1 MIVEI
6 IDASFQKIRS
16 YWKSNFAS
24 R

>member
-6 IDASFQKIRS
+6 IDASYQKLRS
-16 YWKSNFAS
+16 YWKSNFVS

>member
-6 IDASFQKIRS
+6 IDASFQKLRS